1 VDQFVMMYG
10 GLRGAV
16 AFALVLLIDPKVC
29 FHSSQWQ
36 RAQLGELISEEAILF
51 SS

>member
-1 VDQFVMMYG
+1 MMYG

-29 FHSSQWQ
+29 FHSSQWHWQ
-36 RAQLGELISEEAILF
+36 GAQLGELISEETILF